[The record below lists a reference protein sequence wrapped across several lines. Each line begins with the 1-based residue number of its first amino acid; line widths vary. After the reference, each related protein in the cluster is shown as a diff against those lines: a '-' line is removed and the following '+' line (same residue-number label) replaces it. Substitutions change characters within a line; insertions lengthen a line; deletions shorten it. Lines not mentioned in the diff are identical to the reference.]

1 MARASCVAGQPCA
14 FNVSIRNVGT
24 GTYVGPL
31 HIDDITAPATASLV
45 SAAPPPWSCS
55 GSGGHF
61 SCTYPATTLA
71 PGEMRT
77 LSLTLRTRPSGV
89 TRLNNCA
96 EMAWDGT
103 ETVMA
108 VQNALNELGFPAG
121 RPDGKAGPQ
130 TGKAVAAYQERIG
143 VAATGRIDGTLLR
156 QLFGTW
162 GKGDANTANDRSCV
176 TTLLKPTPLPPVRC
190 SGGTVQNN
198 QCLCPEGTE
207 RRQIGTNAYRCV
219 ALPPEITCRNGTV
232 RNNECICPRGLVVE
246 QTGRNDYRCV
256 KPQLQITCRGGQVR
270 NNECI
275 CPPRTEVQRTGPT
288 AFACVPVRPSIS
300 CTGGTVRNNECI
312 CPRGTEVQQT
322 GRNAFACVR
331 SHTAN
336 PLLGRHRAEQR
347 VRLSERHGGAA
358 GRDQRL
364 SLRPAAAA
372 DHLQGR
378 QGQQQPVHLPTRKR
392 GAPGRPQRLR
402 LHQAAAADTLLG
414 RHGAA
419 ENAWRSP
426 CGAAWRPGGSA
437 TTSTVAS
444 SRRCRRRRRRRS

>member
-1 MARASCVAGQPCA
+1 
-14 FNVSIRNVGT
+14 
-24 GTYVGPL
+24 
-31 HIDDITAPATASLV
+31 
-45 SAAPPPWSCS
+45 
-55 GSGGHF
+55 
-61 SCTYPATTLA
+61 
-71 PGEMRT
+71 
-77 LSLTLRTRPSGV
+77 
-89 TRLNNCA
+89 
-96 EMAWDGT
+96 
-103 ETVMA
+103 MA

-143 VAATGRIDGTLLR
+143 VAVTGRIDGTLLR

-300 CTGGTVRNNECI
+300 LHRRHRTQQRMHLPARHRGAADWPQRLQLCQASNSAGLPRRLDQPRAVLLPEGDRSPAGGT
-312 CPRGTEVQQT
+312 Q
-322 GRNAFACVR
+322 CVPLR
-331 SHTAN
+331 ARTASS
-336 PLLGRHRAEQR
+336 PDPSVLGRHGAEQR
-347 VRLSERHGGAA
+347 VRLPEGHGSQAGQRHALPLRQVTDRDPA
-358 GRDQRL
+358 GDADNADDHLQRRFRAQRPMPVPQRHDPPADRHQRL
-364 SLRPAAAA
+364 SLRADSVAAAPA
-372 DHLQGR
+372 DR
-378 QGQQQPVHLPTRKR
+378 APTARNAAGEIVPNR
-392 GAPGRPQRLR
+392 GTSRLCACKVSIVG
-402 LHQAAAADTLLG
+402 L
-414 RHGAA
+414 
-419 ENAWRSP
+419 S
-426 CGAAWRPGGSA
+426 
-437 TTSTVAS
+437 
-444 SRRCRRRRRRRS
+444 